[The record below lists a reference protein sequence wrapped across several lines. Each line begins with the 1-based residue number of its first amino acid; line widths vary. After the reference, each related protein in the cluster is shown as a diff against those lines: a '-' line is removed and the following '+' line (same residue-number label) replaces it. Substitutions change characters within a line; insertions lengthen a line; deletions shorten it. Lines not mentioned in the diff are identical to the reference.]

1 MGQFDLRSL
10 VLFHT
15 FGKVKQRQMPY
26 FLRTITLCIFFIIV
40 DFCTACTSQNDENE
54 RHTEPV
60 KDSILLMVL
69 GVSQDA
75 GYPQIGCEKKCCVA
89 FYEGRE
95 TKKHVTSLAL
105 MDGKTGEYW
114 LLEATPDI
122 AAQLHKVQEQRPTRS
137 FQMPSGIFLTH
148 AHMGHYS
155 GLVHFGKEAF
165 GAKSVKVY
173 GMPRMNTFLRDNGPW
188 SQLITMRNIELITLK
203 DDSTIRFN
211 NGLSIQP
218 IRVPHRDE
226 YSETV
231 GFRISTD
238 HKKVLFIPD
247 IDKWERWDHSIL
259 NEIRSVDLALLD
271 GTFFDIGELP
281 GRDMKEI
288 PHPFV
293 SESMKL
299 FQALPD
305 SVRAKIMFIH
315 FNHTNPLLLF
325 KSPEK
330 DSVRAKGFRIAEEGM
345 KIVL

>member
-1 MGQFDLRSL
+1 MLFYLRYL
-10 VLFHT
+10 T
-15 FGKVKQRQMPY
+15 Y
-26 FLRTITLCIFFIIV
+26 CIFFMIL
-40 DFCTACTSQNDENE
+40 DLCTACISHKDENVGIIQS
-54 RHTEPV
+54 RN
-60 KDSILLMVL
+60 DNIFLLVL

-89 FYEGRE
+89 FHEGRE
-95 TKKHVTSLAL
+95 LKKHITSLAL
-105 MDGKTGEYW
+105 LDSETGEYW

-122 AAQLHKVQEQRPTRS
+122 AAQLHKVQEQRLARS

-155 GLVHFGKEAF
+155 GLMHLGKEAF

-188 SQLITMRNIELITLK
+188 SQLITTQNIELITLK

-231 GFRISTD
+231 GFRIMTD
-238 HKKVLFIPD
+238 QKKVLFIPD

-293 SESMKL
+293 SESMML

-305 SVRAKIMFIH
+305 SVRSKIMFIH
-315 FNHTNPLLLF
+315 FNHTNPLLRF

-330 DSVRAKGFRIAEEGM
+330 DAVRAKGFRIAEEGM
-345 KIVL
+345 KIAL